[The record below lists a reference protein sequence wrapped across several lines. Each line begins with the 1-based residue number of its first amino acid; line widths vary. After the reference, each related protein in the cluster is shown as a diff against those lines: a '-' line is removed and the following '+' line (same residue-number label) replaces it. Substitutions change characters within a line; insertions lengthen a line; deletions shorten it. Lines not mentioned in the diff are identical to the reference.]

1 MEEGKL
7 RTLLE
12 SQTVSMIKNIFKII
26 LLISFLCNC
35 CLAFADQTINNKKPT
50 LMLSLNDA
58 VLLALRFN
66 PSVQSGEIQ
75 RIVDKW
81 SLAAAQYQFQWQF
94 SLSGQAQYNYF
105 KTGGVSTDSKTN
117 FLSPTANL
125 TTALGTQI
133 SVQPNFEKDDNF
145 NPGVNVSITQPL
157 MSGFGPAVTLAPLN
171 NAYDQEVIN
180 KLTLKNNVMQTITSV
195 ISAYRALVAAKE
207 NLITAQ
213 LVLKGNQDVVTQ
225 NQALIQAGRMA
236 PSDIVQAQAQVANQ
250 QVSVQEALNGVV
262 QASQQLLVLLGMDP
276 NIPIDVPTDIQIS
289 PTNIPD
295 QQKSIDLALQND
307 PTYQSELYN
316 IKILK
321 RNLLVAE
328 DQNRWTLNLV
338 ANSSVGNGTGGGPNA
353 GINSLVNGQNLAN
366 TVGLQLNVPIDNV
379 SLQQA
384 VVNARVGLEQGQ
396 IQLEATKRQVVSNVI
411 SAIENIAITV
421 QQAQQAEQ
429 ALSLSK
435 QTLDIANAKQKYGK
449 SSTFEVVS
457 DARDYNN
464 ALLQE
469 TSSKITYLNAITAYD
484 QVVGTTLDTWHINIR
499 Y

>member
-1 MEEGKL
+1 
-7 RTLLE
+7 
-12 SQTVSMIKNIFKII
+12 MIKNIFKII
-26 LLISFLCNC
+26 LLFSILCNC
-35 CLAFADQTINNKKPT
+35 AFAFADQAINNKKPS

-66 PSVQSGEIQ
+66 PNVQSGEIQ

-81 SLAAAQYQFQWQF
+81 SLAAARYQFQWQF
-94 SLSGQAQYNYF
+94 SIAGQTQYNYT
-105 KTGGVSTDSKTN
+105 KVAGISSDGKTN
-117 FLSPTANL
+117 FLTPTANL

-157 MSGFGPAVTLAPLN
+157 LSGFGPAVTLAPLN
-171 NAYDQEVIN
+171 NAYDQEEVN
-180 KLTLKNNVMQTITSV
+180 KLTLKNNIMETITNV
-195 ISAYRALVAAKE
+195 ITAYRALVAAKE

-236 PSDIVQAQAQVANQ
+236 ASDIVQAQAQVANQ

-262 QASQQLLVLLGMDP
+262 QASQQLLILLGMDP
-276 NIPIDVPTDIQIS
+276 NIPVDVPTDIEINA
-289 PTNIPD
+289 TNVPD
-295 QQKSIDLALQND
+295 QQKSIDQALQND
-307 PTYQSELYN
+307 PTYQSQLYS

-338 ANSSVGNGTGGGPNA
+338 ANSSVGNGSGGGVNA
-353 GINSLVNGQNLAN
+353 GINSLTNGQNLTN
-366 TVGLQLNVPIDNV
+366 SVGLQLNVPIDNV
-379 SLQQA
+379 NLQQA
-384 VVNARVGLEQGQ
+384 VVNSRVALEQGQ
-396 IQLEATKRQVVSNVI
+396 IQLEATKRQIISNVI
-411 SAIENIAITV
+411 SAIENIAITI
-421 QQAQQAEQ
+421 QQAEQ
-429 ALSLSK
+429 SEQALLLSK

-484 QVVGTTLDTWHINIR
+484 QIVGTTLDTWHISIR